1 VVDWNDRVDEWDANL
16 ELQAQVDGSDWVTLD
31 VAARR
36 TGASRAVL
44 RSWYRTGDI
53 ASRLTDGPHGPTRL
67 VPLAAVAAR
76 AEASPRLRYS
86 AQRRL
91 DAEAQLELMRHRLD
105 ELEARIAAVEVGRHD
120 RS

>member
-1 VVDWNDRVDEWDANL
+1 VDWNDRVDEWDANL

-53 ASRLTDGPHGPTRL
+53 ASRLTDGPNGPTRL

-105 ELEARIAAVEVGRHD
+105 ELEARIAAVEAERPA